1 VSCNNAIS
9 QIKGEINMAIQ
20 EGRAY
25 WANVTLPNTKF
36 EPVYTVDLVID
47 DEVANDY
54 ESRGFKVKTLTVND
68 EVVGRSINIKRK
80 VNGPNGMV
88 RKSPKL
94 LDRNKAP
101 IDEIVGNGSLVKVQF
116 NEWEVENKYGNFK
129 GLDFQAMQVLDLVSY
144 KSADGEEFESLEG
157 GEEF

>member
-1 VSCNNAIS
+1 
-9 QIKGEINMAIQ
+9 MAIQ
-20 EGRAY
+20 EGIAY

-47 DEVANDY
+47 DEVANNY

-94 LDRNKAP
+94 LDRNKEP
-101 IDEIVGNGSLVKVQF
+101 IDEQVGNGSRVKVQF
-116 NEWEVENKYGNFK
+116 NEWEVENKYGTFK
-129 GLDFQAMQVLDLVSY
+129 GLDFQAMQVIDLISY
-144 KSADGEEFESLEG
+144 KSMDGEEFDSIEG

>member
-1 VSCNNAIS
+1 
-9 QIKGEINMAIQ
+9 MAIQ

-68 EVVGRSINIKRK
+68 EVVGRSINNKRK

>member
-1 VSCNNAIS
+1 
-9 QIKGEINMAIQ
+9 MAIQ
-20 EGRAY
+20 EGTAY
-25 WANVTLPNTKF
+25 WANVTTPNTKF
-36 EPVYTVDLVID
+36 EPVYTVDLVVD
-47 DEVANDY
+47 EEVANDY
-54 ESRGFKVKTLTVND
+54 ESRGFKVKTLTVQD

-94 LDRNKAP
+94 LDRNKEV
-101 IDEIVGNGSLVKVQF
+101 IDEIVGNGSRVKVQF

>member
-1 VSCNNAIS
+1 
-9 QIKGEINMAIQ
+9 MAIQ

-47 DEVANDY
+47 DEVANNY

-94 LDRNKAP
+94 LDRNKEP
-101 IDEIVGNGSLVKVQF
+101 IDEQVGNGSRVKVQF
-116 NEWEVENKYGNFK
+116 NEWEVENKYGTFK
-129 GLDFQAMQVLDLVSY
+129 GLDFQAMQVLDLISY

>member
-1 VSCNNAIS
+1 
-9 QIKGEINMAIQ
+9 MAIQ
-20 EGRAY
+20 EGIAY

-47 DEVANDY
+47 DEVANNY

-94 LDRNKAP
+94 LDRNKEP
-101 IDEIVGNGSLVKVQF
+101 IDEQVGNGSRVKVQF
-116 NEWEVENKYGNFK
+116 NEWEVENKYGTFK
-129 GLDFQAMQVLDLVSY
+129 GLDFQAMQVIDLISY
-144 KSADGEEFESLEG
+144 KSVDGEEFDAIEG